1 MDFVEYGIDFLT
13 YQQSNRLIEI
23 AFTTTN
29 QIINYVRILTKIQDV
44 FANIGGL
51 VNVIFILLII

>member
-1 MDFVEYGIDFLT
+1 MDFVEYETDIST
-13 YQQSNRLIEI
+13 NQQSNRFIEV

-29 QIINYVRILTKIQDV
+29 QITNYVRILTKIQDV

-51 VNVIFILLII
+51 VNVIFIFI